1 MIKDLQQIAGAAPI
15 LLDWLGE
22 GMEPVSSLI
31 ALERVKSCLDCP
43 HNTAPN
49 WAQKHFS
56 DPIAKVML
64 QQLRIRDEAKMALP
78 EPLESKTHYCSVC
91 GCSIRLK
98 IHVPINHIADHTTV
112 EQLKNYPD
120 FCWIKNEFDGLCG
133 F

>member
-1 MIKDLQQIAGAAPI
+1 MIDDLKQMAGAAPI

-49 WAQKHFS
+49 WAQKHLS

-64 QQLRIRDEAKMALP
+64 KQLRIRGEANMALP
-78 EPLESKTHYCSVC
+78 EPLESKAHYCSKC
-91 GCSIRLK
+91 GCSIKLK
-98 IHVPINHIADHTTV
+98 IHVPVRHIADHTSW
-112 EQLKNYPD
+112 EQVLTYPS
-120 FCWIKNEFDGLCG
+120 FCWQRKEIEGL
-133 F
+133 